1 MSDSA
6 TYVYAV
12 ARDIGA
18 DAVARL
24 TGIEGA
30 PVRLVPGA
38 ALVAVVSD
46 VDRAEFEERALE
58 QHREDL
64 AWLTT
69 TARTHHR
76 VVDTVGRQHVIAPL
90 ALATVYFGD
99 DRVREVLD
107 RSRGAFTHVLDHV
120 TGRSEWGVKAYARR
134 RSGRADAAERPR
146 SGAEYLRRRRQ
157 ALRERDDGV
166 EEALSAAE
174 EVHEALGGLA
184 ADVRRHRLQ
193 DSALTGDPDQ
203 MVLNGAYLV
212 PDAASG
218 EFTALVDAFADHR
231 SVRVE
236 LTGPWVPYSFSQVR
250 TS

>member
-12 ARDIGA
+12 ARGLRDA
-18 DAVARL
+18 AVAGM
-24 TGIEGA
+24 TGIDGA
-30 PVRLVPGA
+30 PVRLVPA
-38 ALVAVVSD
+38 EPLVAVVSD

-76 VVDTVGRQHVIAPL
+76 VVDGIGRDHVIAPL

-107 RSRGAFTHVLDHV
+107 RNRGAFSHVLEHV
-120 TGRSEWGVKAYARR
+120 SGRSEWGVKAYARR
-134 RSGRADAAERPR
+134 RSAAADAERPR

-157 ALRERDDGV
+157 ALRERDTGA
-166 EEALSAAE
+166 EEALAAAE
-174 EVHEALGGLA
+174 EVHEALAGLA

-212 PDAASG
+212 PDPAAG
-218 EFTALVDAFADHR
+218 EFGALVDAFADHR
-231 SVRVE
+231 SIRVE

-250 TS
+250 AS

>member
-1 MSDSA
+1 MNGSA

-12 ARDIGA
+12 ARAIDRA
-18 DAVARL
+18 AVAGV
-24 TGIEGA
+24 TGIDGA

-38 ALVAVVSD
+38 TLVAVVSD
-46 VDRAEFEERALE
+46 VDRGEFEERALE
-58 QHREDL
+58 EHREDL

-69 TARTHHR
+69 TARTHHQ
-76 VVDTVGRQHVIAPL
+76 VVDAVGRENVIAPL

-107 RSRGAFTHVLDHV
+107 RSRGAFQHVLDHV
-120 TGRSEWGVKAYARR
+120 AGRSEWGVKAYARR
-134 RSGRADAAERPR
+134 RSRASGEDGRPR
-146 SGAEYLRRRRQ
+146 SGAEYLRRRRRE
-157 ALRERDDGV
+157 LRERDDGV
-166 EEALSAAE
+166 EEAVLAAE

-212 PDAASG
+212 PDRASA
-218 EFTALVDAFADHR
+218 EFTTLVGAFADH
-231 SVRVE
+231 SSIRVE

>member
-12 ARDIGA
+12 ARSLD
-18 DAVARL
+18 DAAVSGL
-24 TGIEGA
+24 TGIDGA
-30 PVRLVPGA
+30 PVRLVRA
-38 ALVAVVSD
+38 EFLVAVVSD
-46 VDRAEFEERALE
+46 VDRGEFEERALE

-64 AWLTT
+64 GWLTT

-76 VVDTVGRQHVIAPL
+76 VVDAVGREHVIAPL

-107 RSRGAFTHVLDHV
+107 RSRGSFDHVLDHV

-134 RSGRADAAERPR
+134 RSANGDGADRPS
-146 SGAEYLRRRRQ
+146 SGAEYLRRRRR

-166 EEALSAAE
+166 EEALVAAE

-212 PDAASG
+212 PEPASG
-218 EFTALVDAFADHR
+218 EFTALAGAFADHR